1 MCRSSNMARLGM
13 LILALITTVAPIAIA
28 LTHVENAC
36 AKEAVLHNDLSDG
49 AKCKSITD
57 LGCVCSEST
66 GDAFLRSLGDYV
78 KDGELPATKFPYP
91 VESNRSDRNP
101 CWQGRGRCR
110 EQYFANIQ
118 AYACAYCLFKDLV
131 PPQSCGK
138 ASVSTVPTESDVQ

>member
-1 MCRSSNMARLGM
+1 MCRSSNMARPGM

-78 KDGELPATKFPYP
+78 KDG
-91 VESNRSDRNP
+91 
-101 CWQGRGRCR
+101 RGRCR